1 MNSSSSSG
9 EVPDY
14 VFKILLI
21 GDAGVGKSSILLQ
34 FTDGFFNENLQSTIG
49 VDFKIKTIETDG
61 PDGTRKRVK
70 ATIWDTAGQERFRT
84 LTSSYYRGAQGI
96 ILVYDVSRKDTFL
109 GLENWLKE
117 IEQFSMGGG
126 RDIVKLLVGN
136 KVDLPK
142 QMKKEEA
149 EQWAM
154 SQGMLFMQ
162 ASAKTKEGIANVF
175 EEVVQKILENP
186 NLLANTKPTKSLR
199 ADLSQSSSRNAGA
212 SCC

>member
-1 MNSSSSSG
+1 MSDG
-9 EVPDY
+9 PDY

-61 PDGTRKRVK
+61 VDGSRKNVK
-70 ATIWDTAGQERFRT
+70 VTIWDTAGQERFRT

-126 RDIVKLLVGN
+126 KDIVKLLVGN

-142 QMKKEEA
+142 QVKKEEA
-149 EQWAM
+149 EEWAA

-175 EEVVQKILENP
+175 EEVIQKILENP
-186 NLLANTKPTKSLR
+186 RLLANTRPQHPGLR
-199 ADLSQSSSRNAGA
+199 ADLTKSNKNATGT